1 MHMKRMDKM
10 LFKKR
15 EKKPFLKLIIKLQN
29 KYHAYMFQINKN
41 LRKTMIIWI
50 YIQFSTFT
58 ANIGRHR

>member
-1 MHMKRMDKM
+1 
-10 LFKKR
+10 
-15 EKKPFLKLIIKLQN
+15 
-29 KYHAYMFQINKN
+29 MFQINKN